1 MHTLRCFDCIQ
12 LPLQLCSELLS
23 YDLFVVGTYT
33 GGCGTPVIIGSWFSY
48 RSIELR
54 TYDMCKSYQFSDR
67 FKLIKVAVPVIN
79 NVLLC

>member
-1 MHTLRCFDCIQ
+1 MTYLLLVHIQ
-12 LPLQLCSELLS
+12 VDVALPYCL
-23 YDLFVVGTYT
+23 
-33 GGCGTPVIIGSWFSY
+33 VIIGSWFSY